1 MRTHYCGQ
9 LNAALDGHTADARS
23 LITQL
28 DVFSRSL
35 NSQRDNLVAAM
46 RGIDDLAT
54 TINDRSGT
62 VDAALAKIPPALDVL
77 ARDRENLRTA
87 ITSLGE
93 FASLADS
100 VVRRSSQ
107 SLQANLEAVAP
118 SLHELANA
126 GPNLTRSLGLLATF
140 PWPQAGIK
148 QFIRGDGGNL
158 SATIDLTLGRADNSY
173 LQMTSADGDLTA
185 LETLLG
191 RTIGRQPTPATKNPL
206 TAPILRGGVR

>member
-1 MRTHYCGQ
+1 
-9 LNAALDGHTADARS
+9 
-23 LITQL
+23 
-28 DVFSRSL
+28 
-35 NSQRDNLVAAM
+35 M